1 MEKISST
8 ASSGDIQNTFGTMSG
23 MASPKLL
30 YTAFL
35 LGMCRD
41 YFALMLRSDIEL
53 SNPSIDRATG
63 CLIAFCPDKE
73 TRKKLWDKYNTS
85 KNPDKYDNACNIKTD
100 DMTYASIETIG
111 DLIDFLTSVLDLS
124 ESANAGF
131 L

>member
-1 MEKISST
+1 MEKISPS

-23 MASPKLL
+23 VASPKLL

-41 YFALMLRSDIEL
+41 YFALMLKPDLEMD
-53 SNPSIDRATG
+53 NYTIDRATA
-63 CLIAFCPDKE
+63 CLIAFCPDKSTRE
-73 TRKKLWDKYNTS
+73 TLWDKYNKN
-85 KNPDKYDNACNIKTD
+85 KNPDKREPSNMDTHV
-100 DMTYASIETIG
+100 MTGASIEIVG